1 MKKRLVVFT
10 VLMCF
15 LFSATAGRIGY
26 VIFSGDYQV
35 SSSHNSYTV
44 DIDKIYE
51 TVYDRNL
58 SRITNKS
65 SSLVAV
71 IRPSEKCIT
80 ELNKLF
86 TYKERE
92 EIIEELKQGYPVVKE
107 IDSYVSCK
115 YIKIFETTR
124 RHSDDMIARHIVSSC
139 ERLKTD
145 EAGSKTMNFSVD
157 AIGRLLDGDEG
168 TVYEDNYDT
177 KKGTVLTIDSRIQK
191 AAEKAA
197 ENMKSGAVVVLDT
210 QTSEVLAALSKPND
224 YLNRAFS
231 SYCVGSV
238 YKLVVA
244 ACALENGR
252 NDSFECEGKITVGD
266 TVFACQKDTKHGKQT
281 MKEALANSCNCY
293 FIELALKL
301 GAEKIIE
308 TSEKFGFGKMNEL
321 YEGWSVKNG
330 NFPDAAFLESKGQL
344 ALLGFGQGSL
354 TDSPLHFASVIAAMA
369 NKGIYTEANLIKGDM
384 NDAGIVSERTKNM
397 SQRAI
402 SEKTAETLCE
412 YMRYV
417 VTDGSGRRADY
428 NNESAGKT
436 STAQSGIINDGKE
449 IFYTWFAGF
458 YPYSNPRYAIV
469 VMTEDGK
476 SGAVDGG
483 PVFRAIV
490 ENIS

>member
-1 MKKRLVVFT
+1 MKKRLVVFS

-15 LFSATAGRIGY
+15 LFTASAGRIGF

-35 SSSHNSYTV
+35 SSGHNSYTV

-58 SRITNKS
+58 SRITNKT
-65 SSLVAV
+65 SSLIAV
-71 IRPSEKCIT
+71 IRPTEKCIT

-86 TYKERE
+86 SYKERE
-92 EIIEELKQGYPVVKE
+92 EIVEELKQGYPVVRE

-115 YIKIFETTR
+115 YIKIFETIS
-124 RHSDDMIARHIVSSC
+124 RHSDNMIASHVVSSC
-139 ERLKTD
+139 ERLKPD
-145 EAGSKTMNFSVD
+145 VAGSKSINFSVD
-157 AIGRLLDGDEG
+157 AVGRLLDGDDG
-168 TVYEDNYDT
+168 TIFEENYNT
-177 KKGTVLTIDSRIQK
+177 KKGIMLTIDSQIQK

-197 ENMKSGAVVVLDT
+197 ENIESGAVIVLDT
-210 QTSEVLAALSKPND
+210 ETSEVLAAYSKPND
-224 YLNRAFS
+224 YLNKAFS

-238 YKLVVA
+238 YKLVVS
-244 ACALENGR
+244 ACALENGI
-252 NDSFECEGKITVGD
+252 NDSYVCEGKVTIGD
-266 TVFACQKDTKHGKQT
+266 TTFACQRDTKHGMQT

-293 FIELALKL
+293 FIDLALKL
-301 GAEKIIE
+301 GADKIIE
-308 TSEKFGFGKMNEL
+308 TSKRFGFGENNEL
-321 YEGWSVKNG
+321 YDGWSVVNG
-330 NFPDAAFLESKGQL
+330 NFPDADFLKSKGQL

-354 TDSPLHFASVIAAMA
+354 TDSPLHFSSVVAAIA
-369 NKGIYTEANLIKGDM
+369 NKGIYKAPQVIKGDVA
-384 NDAGIVSERTKNM
+384 DDGKVTERNGAF

-402 SEKTAETLCE
+402 SEETAETLCE

-428 NNESAGKT
+428 NDESAGKT
-436 STAQSGIINDGKE
+436 STAQSGIMNGDKE

-458 YPYSNPRYAIV
+458 YPYSNPKYSIV
-469 VMTEDGK
+469 VMTEDGV

-483 PVFRAIV
+483 PVFRTIV